1 MSENNNLNQI
11 TNLND
16 EQKYIENLVKLGK
29 QVSIEAA
36 KDKELENKIKKL
48 SSY

>member
-1 MSENNNLNQI
+1 MEENKDFNK
-11 TNLND
+11 
-16 EQKYIENLVKLGK
+16 EQKYIEELVIMGK
-29 QVSIEAA
+29 KISIEAS

>member
-1 MSENNNLNQI
+1 MNEKADLNE
-11 TNLND
+11 
-16 EQKYIENLVKLGK
+16 EQKYIEELVKLGRK
-29 QVSIEAA
+29 ISIEAS